1 MNFAAKQTTKK
12 KSSISL
18 EVKEKSLISALGVR
32 HPAILGRKKK
42 PKPVQKTVLF
52 KR

>member
-1 MNFAAKQTTKK
+1 MNFAEKQKK
-12 KSSISL
+12 NSSTSL
-18 EVKEKSLISALGVR
+18 EVKKKSLISALGVR

-42 PKPVQKTVLF
+42 LKPVQRSVLF

>member
-32 HPAILGRKKK
+32 HLAILGRKKNT
-42 PKPVQKTVLF
+42 KPVQETVLF

>member
-1 MNFAAKQTTKK
+1 MNFAAKQKN
-12 KSSISL
+12 SSTSL

-32 HPAILGRKKK
+32 HPAILGRKEK
-42 PKPVQKTVLF
+42 PKPVQRSVLF